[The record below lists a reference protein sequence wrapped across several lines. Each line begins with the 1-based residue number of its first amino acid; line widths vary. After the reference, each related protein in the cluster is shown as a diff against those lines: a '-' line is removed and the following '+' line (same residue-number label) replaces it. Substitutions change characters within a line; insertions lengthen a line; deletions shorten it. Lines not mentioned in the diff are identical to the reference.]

1 MRNHNTQM
9 SYYLL
14 FPMGTHGYLT
24 WVMTIVKDDTGN
36 RNPQVMIRQLLAD
49 FFVIRK
55 GFEPL
60 THSLEGCCSNP
71 TELPNHPFF
80 CVMFL

>member
-1 MRNHNTQM
+1 M

-24 WVMTIVKDDTGN
+24 WVMTVVKDDTGN

-49 FFVIRK
+49 YFVIRK
-55 GFEPL
+55 GVFFVNN
-60 THSLEGCCSNP
+60 HG
-71 TELPNHPFF
+71 EL
-80 CVMFL
+80 

>member
-14 FPMGTHGYLT
+14 FPMGKHGYLT
-24 WVMTIVKDDTGN
+24 WVMTVVIDDTGN

-49 FFVIRK
+49 YFVIRK
-55 GFEPL
+55 GVFFVNN
-60 THSLEGCCSNP
+60 HG
-71 TELPNHPFF
+71 EL
-80 CVMFL
+80 